1 MLNLSFIITDLFE
14 NLVPISVQ
22 QALSTYDVRKTE
34 LVNTEIGKLREATQI
49 LNGYYLFFIKLFL
62 NINQLKFSSIS
73 LMYLFFRCLASL
85 NLPAALEDVKGVG
98 IPQSLI
104 EKSNS
109 VRMNGGIQKLET
121 LIKELPELL
130 KRNEE
135 IINEVIKKNLI

>member
-1 MLNLSFIITDLFE
+1 MKLTS
-14 NLVPISVQ
+14 PI
-22 QALSTYDVRKTE
+22 L
-34 LVNTEIGKLREATQI
+34 I
-49 LNGYYLFFIKLFL
+49 YLFI
-62 NINQLKFSSIS
+62 
-73 LMYLFFRCLASL
+73 RCLASL

-135 IINEVIKKNLI
+135 IINEVILKSLILSVNL